1 MDRQLQLI
9 SREKRGGREE
19 EAEMGDQEAPGKEG
33 EEPVCV
39 SGRGRQ
45 SCGDRLS
52 VFQTRPKVFSYTLF
66 SFCPEISCCTF
77 TVTSSSNRAFT
88 PLPLFELIQ

>member
-1 MDRQLQLI
+1 MCVG
-9 SREKRGGREE
+9 KG
-19 EAEMGDQEAPGKEG
+19 EAKLW
-33 EEPVCV
+33 
-39 SGRGRQ
+39 RH
-45 SCGDRLS
+45 RLS